1 MKVSDAANSRISCRA
16 FTDQPVS
23 LNQIKQL
30 LDVAKQAPSGGN
42 LQPWEVF
49 AFTGKKLEAII
60 QDIEN
65 QLSEKP
71 MGEKAEYDVYPPSL
85 WEPYRSRRYKNGED
99 LYACINVS
107 REDKEGRRK
116 QFVRN
121 FKFFDAP
128 VGLFLYLDKGMGPPQ
143 WSDVGMFIQTLMLYA
158 REMGLHTCAQEA
170 WAMWHSTVAKHVKPP
185 ENLMLFCGVGVGY
198 MDESFPINSL
208 QTDRVGVEDFTKF
221 YGFENS

>member
-1 MKVSDAANSRISCRA
+1 MKVSDAANSRVSCRA
-16 FTDQPVS
+16 FTEQPVS
-23 LNQIKQL
+23 LDQIKQL

-60 QDIEN
+60 QDIES
-65 QLSEKP
+65 QLGEKP

-85 WEPYRSRRYKNGED
+85 WEPYRSRRFKNGED
-99 LYACINVS
+99 LYACINVN

-116 QFVRN
+116 QFIRN

-143 WSDVGMFIQTLMLYA
+143 WSDLGMFLQTFMLLA
-158 REMGLHTCAQEA
+158 KEEGLDTCAQEA
-170 WAMWHSTVAKHVKPP
+170 WSIKHDSVSNFLGVP
-185 ENLMLFCGVGVGY
+185 ESEMLFCGMSIGY
-198 MDESFPINSL
+198 KDHDALINQLESERRPIEEWASFL
-208 QTDRVGVEDFTKF
+208 
-221 YGFENS
+221 